1 MMKVGYLMD
10 QLESHKNHYGWDH
23 PVIFKLGDETL
34 MVKDIHNN
42 ESGPEIG
49 TVIELEA
56 EPCQWR

>member
-1 MMKVGYLMD
+1 MIKIGYLID

-34 MVKDIHNN
+34 VVKDIYNN

-49 TVIELEA
+49 TVIKLDMTE
-56 EPCQWR
+56 